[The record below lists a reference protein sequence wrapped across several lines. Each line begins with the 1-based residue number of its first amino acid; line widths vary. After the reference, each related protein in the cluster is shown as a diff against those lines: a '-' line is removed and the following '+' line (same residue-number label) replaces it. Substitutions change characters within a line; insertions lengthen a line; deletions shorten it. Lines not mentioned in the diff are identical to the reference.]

1 MGQHILLYTDDLG
14 IGGVAQFNHSL
25 LCHLAGLGY
34 SLTHVCAKLDTP
46 LIEREREFGIDHI
59 ELASHVGQDRLRT
72 LKDIQSPQTIFSQTQ
87 PNLIIFSDG
96 WPFSN
101 VAAKQAAI
109 ALGIPYTIVLGFVE
123 ASCVNLSYG
132 DGISYPDVATY
143 QYSHAKAVVAV
154 SQENLNL
161 LHQLFKLPPTLGR
174 VIYYGRPGEYFTAP
188 DPSVRQRLRQELSI
202 PTDAVVCFTAARMEP
217 LKGYQYQIA
226 AIRQLQPTETWS
238 KLYFVW
244 AGSGS
249 ECLYN
254 NEQELKDAVAQ
265 FGVGDRV
272 KFLGQRWD
280 IPDWLDASDVF
291 ILPSIAEGMPLSIME
306 AMAKGLPVIA
316 SAVSG
321 VPEELGET
329 GKLLADPNR
338 DPRTTVR
345 ELAET
350 IETWANS
357 EKARQSAGKAC
368 KERAEGLFREERML
382 AEYGEVIK
390 AVLSSELAGCF
401 NGTEVFDSARI
412 QELERRLDY
421 GFRVWEAWD
430 AYRQGHYP
438 QMARKLRQS
447 WKRTPFMR
455 TQTLANWVQSFR
467 QFADS
472 RGEQFNARAL
482 SQLPEWNQLLD
493 TL

>member
-34 SLTHVCAKLDTP
+34 SLTHVCANIETP
-46 LIEREREFGIDHI
+46 LIRRERELGIKHI
-59 ELASHVGQDRLRT
+59 GLESHAGQDRLRT
-72 LKDIQSPQTIFSQTQ
+72 LKDIQSPKTIFSQAQ
-87 PNLIIFSDG
+87 PDLIIFSDG
-96 WPFSN
+96 WPYSN
-101 VAAKQAAI
+101 FAAKQAAI
-109 ALGIPYTIVLGFVE
+109 ALNIPYVIILGFIE
-123 ASCVNLSYG
+123 GSCVNLSYG

-143 QYSHAKAVVAV
+143 QYSRAKAVVAV

-161 LHQLFKLPPTLGR
+161 LHQLFKLPQTLGQ
-174 VIYYGRPGEYFTAP
+174 VIYYGRPGEYFTAS
-188 DPSVRQRLRQELSI
+188 DPSVRDRLRQELSI

-226 AIRQLQPTETWS
+226 AIRQLQQTETWS

-265 FGVGDRV
+265 LGVGDRV
-272 KFLGQRWD
+272 KFIGQRWD
-280 IPDWLDASDVF
+280 IPDWLDSSDIF

-306 AMAKGLPVIA
+306 AMAKELPVIA

-329 GKLLADPNR
+329 GKLLPNPNR
-338 DPRTTVR
+338 DPRATVR
-345 ELAET
+345 ELAVT
-350 IETWANS
+350 IETWSNS

-368 KERAEGLFREERML
+368 KERAQRLFREERML
-382 AEYGEVIK
+382 AQYGKVLEG
-390 AVLSSELAGCF
+390 VLSSELTTSSNATQIL
-401 NGTEVFDSARI
+401 NADRI
-412 QELERRLDY
+412 QELEQRLDY
-421 GFRVWEAWD
+421 GFRVWEAWN

-438 QMARKLRQS
+438 QMARNLRQS

-472 RGEQFNARAL
+472 RGEPFNARAL

>member
-25 LCHLAGLGY
+25 LCHFASLGY
-34 SLTHVCAKLDTP
+34 WLTHVCAKLNSP
-46 LIEREREFGIDHI
+46 LIQRERELGIAHV

-87 PNLIIFSDG
+87 PDLIVFSDG

-101 VAAKQAAI
+101 FAAKQAAI
-109 ALGIPYTIVLGFVE
+109 ALGIPYIIILGFIE
-123 ASCVNLSYG
+123 GSCINLSYG
-132 DGISYPDVATY
+132 DGVPYPEIATY
-143 QYSHAKAVVAV
+143 QYSRAKAVVAV
-154 SQENLNL
+154 AQENLNL
-161 LHQLFKLPPTLGR
+161 LHQLFKLPPTLGQ
-174 VIYYGRPGEYFTAP
+174 VIYYGRPAEYFTAP
-188 DPSVRQRLRQELSI
+188 DSSVRQRLRQELSI

-226 AIRQLQPTETWS
+226 AIRELQQTQTWS

-265 FGVGDRV
+265 LGASDRV
-272 KFLGQRWD
+272 LFLGQRWD
-280 IPDWLDASDVF
+280 IPDWLDASDIF

-306 AMAKGLPVIA
+306 AMAKGLPAIA

-329 GKLLADPNR
+329 GKLLANPNR
-338 DPRTTVR
+338 DPRATIR
-345 ELAET
+345 ELAAT

-357 EKARQSAGKAC
+357 DTVRQSAGQAC
-368 KERAEGLFREERML
+368 RERAERLFRQERML
-382 AEYGEVIK
+382 AQYGEVIEG
-390 AVLSSELAGCF
+390 VLSSKLTGS
-401 NGTEVFDSARI
+401 NGIEVFDSARI

-430 AYRQGHYP
+430 AYRQGNYP
-438 QMARKLRQS
+438 EMAHNLRKS
-447 WKRTPFMR
+447 WQRTPFLR
-455 TQTLANWVQSFR
+455 TQTFANWVQSFR

-472 RGEQFNARAL
+472 RGEQFNARTL